1 MPDLLGAQIFQPEN
15 RVYRHFH
22 FKEITD
28 ISKRI
33 LPDFTREI
41 LYRKFQ
47 KATSLDTQ
55 GLQGKGRFEEK
66 EIAEG
71 GREMNFRKI
80 IFNEITGEAEGEK
93 QGRGI
98 GGLQNR
104 CSVGISLTVYPCKK
118 GVKTDPTFNENRI
131 RGVAPTNI

>member
-1 MPDLLGAQIFQPEN
+1 MTQIFQREN

-22 FKEITD
+22 FREITG

-33 LPDFTREI
+33 LIEI

-47 KATSLDTQ
+47 EATSLATQ
-55 GLQGKGRFEEK
+55 GFQGRENLEKK

-71 GREMNFRKI
+71 VRELNFWKI
-80 IFNEITGEAEGEK
+80 FFMETTGEAEEEK

-118 GVKTDPTFNENRI
+118 GVNR
-131 RGVAPTNI
+131 PHL

>member
-1 MPDLLGAQIFQPEN
+1 MLVTQIFQREN

-22 FKEITD
+22 FREITG

-33 LPDFTREI
+33 LTDFTREI

-55 GLQGKGRFEEK
+55 GFQGRENLKKK

-71 GREMNFRKI
+71 VREMNFRKI
-80 IFNEITGEAEGEK
+80 FFMETTGEAEGEK
-93 QGRGI
+93 QGREIEGI
-98 GGLQNR
+98 QNR
-104 CSVGISLTVYPCKK
+104 CSVGISLTVYPGKK
-118 GVKTDPTFNENRI
+118 GVNR
-131 RGVAPTNI
+131 PHL

>member
-1 MPDLLGAQIFQPEN
+1 MLATQIFQREN
-15 RVYRHFH
+15 RVYRYFH
-22 FKEITD
+22 FREITS

-47 KATSLDTQ
+47 GATSLDTQ
-55 GLQGKGRFEEK
+55 GLQEKIKFEEK

-71 GREMNFRKI
+71 VREMNFRKI
-80 IFNEITGEAEGEK
+80 FFMETIGEAEREK
-93 QGRGI
+93 QRRGI

-118 GVKTDPTFNENRI
+118 GVKKDPTFNGKRKS
-131 RGVAPTNI
+131 GVALTNI